1 MKIIADETIYEGT
14 PEEIVG
20 MLRELLFDRPDV
32 TDTESYIRYIQG
44 TYKRVFA
51 QDMILP
57 ETKLDGRIR
66 AMFAILEDAGLMEV
80 VEYA

>member
-1 MKIIADETIYEGT
+1 MKIIVDEIKYEGT

-20 MLRELLFDRPDV
+20 KLRELLFDRPDV

-44 TYKRVFA
+44 TYKRAFA

-66 AMFAILEDAGLMEV
+66 AMFAILEEAELAEV
-80 VEYA
+80 LEYE

>member
-20 MLRELLFDRPDV
+20 KLRELLFNRPDV

-66 AMFAILEDAGLMEV
+66 AMFAILEDEGLLEV
-80 VEYA
+80 AEYA